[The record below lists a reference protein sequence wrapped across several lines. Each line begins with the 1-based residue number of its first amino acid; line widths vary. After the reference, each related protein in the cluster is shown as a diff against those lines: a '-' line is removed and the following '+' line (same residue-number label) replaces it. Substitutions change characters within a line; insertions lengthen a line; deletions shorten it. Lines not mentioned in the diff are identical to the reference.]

1 MGKPKKGTLCCVE
14 GCSKRRKKID
24 DGGRSDSDGS
34 DDEETPIKRRLSRTF
49 HRYVGLQII
58 FSMRPLD
65 HPSNSRYTRTV
76 GTISKQATYR

>member
-34 DDEETPIKRRLSRTF
+34 DDEETPIKGRRLS
-49 HRYVGLQII
+49 
-58 FSMRPLD
+58 
-65 HPSNSRYTRTV
+65 N
-76 GTISKQATYR
+76 ISSVCWFTNHL